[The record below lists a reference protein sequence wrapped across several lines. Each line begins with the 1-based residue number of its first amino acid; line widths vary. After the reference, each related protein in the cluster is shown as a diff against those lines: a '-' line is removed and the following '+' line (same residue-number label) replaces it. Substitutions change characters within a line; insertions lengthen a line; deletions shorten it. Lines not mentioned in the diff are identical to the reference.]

1 MVSARTVGDEPLAG
15 VFERAVAWA
24 ERTGFA
30 GYDPYDGLNTRMGA
44 LRATRQSRL
53 VLVYLNKFS
62 PVNLRPA
69 LAIRPHATPAGVAVA
84 SRALL
89 RHDPDRFRARAEDSL
104 AFILAKS
111 LRKGYGR
118 HCWNGID
125 FPIQMGREYQTPDVP
140 GVIGTAACAGLVL
153 ECWRAWPE
161 RDDLREVLLSVR
173 RFLLEVLLQEHE
185 GATFFR
191 YKPISPRHSCT
202 YNASAVAAGL
212 VARIN
217 ALCGEPEG
225 EDAVA
230 ACFRYILQR
239 QQAEG
244 YWNYSIDL
252 RTGVEK
258 KQVDFHQGY
267 VLEQLMGYL
276 DDAGPNAAIERSC
289 ALGLRFYR
297 EQQFTPE
304 GRALYR
310 WPRAWPASISNQAQ
324 GIVTFSLAARFDAG
338 HRAFARTV
346 AEWTVRNM
354 MDRTGWFYYLK
365 YPFLTYRI
373 PYFRWSQATMIEALQ
388 VYLAGGADESRSPA

>member
-1 MVSARTVGDEPLAG
+1 MSAETTGADALGGA
-15 VFERAVAWA
+15 FERAVAWA
-24 ERTGFA
+24 ERAGFA
-30 GYDPYDGLNTRMGA
+30 GYDPYDGLNTRLGV
-44 LRATRQSRL
+44 LRATRPSRL
-53 VLVYLNKFS
+53 ALVYLNKFS
-62 PVNLRPA
+62 PVNLRPL
-69 LAIRPHATPAGVAVA
+69 LAIRRHATPAGVAVA

-89 RHDPDRFRARAEDSL
+89 RHDPVRFRARAEESL
-104 AFILAKS
+104 AFVLAKS
-111 LRKGYGR
+111 LRGKYGH

-173 RFLLEVLLQEHE
+173 RFLLEVLLQEYE

-191 YKPISPRHSCT
+191 YKPITAPHSCT

-225 EDAVA
+225 GQAVA
-230 ACFRYILQR
+230 ACFRYLLER
-239 QQAEG
+239 QHPEG
-244 YWNYSIDL
+244 HWNYSIDL
-252 RTGVEK
+252 RTGTEK

-267 VLEQLMGYL
+267 VLEQLMEYL
-276 DDAGPNAAIERSC
+276 DHAGPDAGVERAC
-289 ALGLRFYR
+289 AHGLRFYR
-297 EQQFTPE
+297 ERQFTAD

-310 WPRAWPASISNQAQ
+310 WPREWPASISNQAQ
-324 GIVTFSLAARFDAG
+324 GIVTFALAARFDDG

-354 MDRTGWFYYLK
+354 MDRSGWFYYLK
-365 YPFLTYRI
+365 YPFLTYRV

-388 VYLAGGADESRSPA
+388 LYLAGQADGRGSTA